1 MELGPTFRAMT
12 RNRARFVLIVLEVAL
27 TLALVV
33 NCVTLILDARAKIA
47 RPSGFDEENL
57 ILVRTSPVEDAF
69 KEEAYR
75 NRVTDADVKALAAM
89 PGVRAASHTGL
100 RPWSDRLSLTALQLP
115 GQQGRESVS
124 SQIYAADPHLFE
136 TLGVELSAGRT
147 FTSEEYEID
156 IDAAVVPA
164 VVSQKLAET
173 MFPDG
178 GALGKKVTYPGDD
191 EHSFLIVG
199 IVDRFYKPSRDGGE
213 KVIFAP
219 GRSNSYEFGSDY
231 LVRTE
236 PGQMQAVLAD
246 IESTLTRVDAGRTF
260 QLQTIPEMHRE
271 SQARNRVLIAAL
283 NAVMG
288 LLLLV
293 TALGIVGLTSFSVT
307 ERRRQIG
314 TRRALGATRGDVV
327 RYFLVENWL
336 VTTCGVVLGA
346 GLAIGLNI
354 GLVNLVE
361 GNRIA
366 WPVLAAGVALLW
378 LIGLASTLGP
388 ALRAAQV
395 PPAIATRNV

>member
-33 NCVTLILDARAKIA
+33 NCVTLILDARAQLA
-47 RPSGFDEENL
+47 RTSGFDEENL
-57 ILVRTSPVEDAF
+57 ILVRTSPVEEAY
-69 KEEAYR
+69 KEAAYR
-75 NRVTDADVKALAAM
+75 NRVTDADVVALRAM
-89 PGVRAASHTGL
+89 SGVRAASHTGL
-100 RPWSDRLSLTALQLP
+100 RPWSGSVSLTALQHP
-115 GQQGRESVS
+115 GQKGSESVS
-124 SQIYAADPHLFE
+124 TQIYGSDPYLFE
-136 TLGVELSAGRT
+136 TLGVEISEGRT
-147 FTSEEYEID
+147 FTPEEYEID
-156 IDAAVVPA
+156 PDAPIVPA
-164 VVSQKLAET
+164 VISQKLAEA

-178 GALGKKVTYPGDD
+178 KALGKKVAYPQDE

-213 KVIFAP
+213 RVIFAP

-246 IESTLTRVDAGRTF
+246 LESTLARVDAGRTF
-260 QLQTIPEMHRE
+260 RFQTIPEMRRE
-271 SQARNRVLIAAL
+271 SQARNRVLVVAL
-283 NAVMG
+283 NSVMG
-288 LLLLV
+288 LLLFV

-327 RYFLVENWL
+327 RYFLLENWL
-336 VTTCGVVLGA
+336 VTTCGVVLGVA
-346 GLAIGLNI
+346 MAIGLNI

-361 GNRIA
+361 GNRIGL
-366 WPVLAAGVALLW
+366 PVLAAGVALLW
-378 LIGLASTLGP
+378 LVGLASTLGP